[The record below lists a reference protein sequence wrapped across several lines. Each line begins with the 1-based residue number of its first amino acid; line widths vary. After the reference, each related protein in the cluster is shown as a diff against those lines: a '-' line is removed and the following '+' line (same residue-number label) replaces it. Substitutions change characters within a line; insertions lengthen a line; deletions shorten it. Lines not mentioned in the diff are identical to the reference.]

1 MLSSLNE
8 RRLGVSKLV
17 YIENDLSTSAE
28 VIGAYLEHEKSLSE
42 YKLFNN
48 TELNGFTNKNN
59 RRIRYT
65 LLYYI

>member
-28 VIGAYLEHEKSLSE
+28 VIGAYFKHEKSLSVMS
-42 YKLFNN
+42 LGNPRF
-48 TELNGFTNKNN
+48 FIFFSSPDIICTN
-59 RRIRYT
+59 IRK
-65 LLYYI
+65 IV